1 VVADLRP
8 IAVARRTTVAAL
20 VAAVTACTSTAPGP
34 APAPSGEP
42 PQLVPAA
49 ALPDNAV
56 GNAVA
61 QLDRIAAELM
71 TESGIPGM
79 AVAVVHGGKT
89 VYAKG
94 FGVRDSRTSEEVDAD
109 TVFQLASLSK
119 PIAASVVAQQ
129 VGTGAIGWY
138 TPIVEKLP
146 WFALSDPAVTRML
159 TVADLF
165 AHRSGLPDHA
175 GDLLEDLGYGRGAVL
190 ERLRFL
196 PLGQF
201 RTSYA
206 YTNFG
211 VTAAAEAVAAA
222 AGKSWEDLTDEVLY
236 RPLGMGSTSSRF
248 ADYRDRAN
256 KAVGHVRAPGSS
268 TNTYQPRY
276 TRNPDAQSPA
286 GGVSASVN
294 DMTRWLAMILAD
306 GSHNGTSI
314 VDPEALLPALT
325 PQMVSSPPT
334 EPAMRSGFY
343 GYGFN
348 VSTSAAAR
356 MQFSHSGAFA
366 LGAATNF
373 VIIPSA
379 DVAIVALT
387 NATPVGVA
395 ETLTAEFTD
404 LVEFG
409 EVRENWR
416 ALYAEAF
423 AGMDRPFGELVGK
436 GAPTEP
442 SPPRPLRS
450 YAGSYANDYWGSA
463 TVGEAGGALT
473 VSVGPR
479 PDVYPLKHWDG
490 DLFVFDVTSENA
502 PAGSVSKA
510 VFDADRL
517 TLEYFDADKMGTF
530 FR

>member
-1 VVADLRP
+1 VVADLT
-8 IAVARRTTVAAL
+8 AVAPIRRATVAVLAAAL
-20 VAAVTACTSTAPGP
+20 TACTSTATGP
-34 APAPSGEP
+34 APGRSDEP
-42 PQLVPAA
+42 PQLVPAF

-71 TESGIPGM
+71 AESGIPGM

-94 FGVRDSRTSEEVDAD
+94 FGLRDTRTAEKVDAD

-119 PIAASVVAQQ
+119 PVAASVVAHQ
-129 VGTGAIGWY
+129 VGTGAGRWDS
-138 TPIVEKLP
+138 PVAESLP
-146 WFALSDPAVTRML
+146 WFALSDPAATRML

-175 GDLLEDLGYGRGAVL
+175 GDLLEDLGYDRRAVL
-190 ERLRFL
+190 ERLRLL
-196 PLGQF
+196 PLASF
-201 RTSYA
+201 RASYA

-211 VTAAAEAVAAA
+211 VTAAAEAVAASS
-222 AGKSWEDLTDEVLY
+222 GMPWENLSEDVIY
-236 RPLGMGSTSSRF
+236 RPLGMVSTSSRF
-248 ADYRDRAN
+248 ADYQARAN
-256 KAVGHVRAPGSS
+256 KAVGHVRVPDG
-268 TNTYQPRY
+268 TYQPRH
-276 TRNPDAQSPA
+276 TRDPDAQSPA

-294 DMTRWLAMILAD
+294 DITRWLAMILAD
-306 GSHNGTSI
+306 GSYNGTSI
-314 VDPEALLPALT
+314 VDPEALLAALT

-334 EPAMRSGFY
+334 EPAMRPGFY

-348 VSTSAAAR
+348 VGTSAAAR
-356 MQFSHSGAFA
+356 VQFSHSGAFA

-409 EVRENWR
+409 EVREDWR
-416 ALYAEAF
+416 TLYADAF
-423 AGMDRPFGELVGK
+423 AGMVRPFGELVGK
-436 GAPTEP
+436 QRPASP
-442 SPPRPLRS
+442 SPPRPLLS
-450 YAGSYANDYWGSA
+450 YIGSYANDYWGPA
-463 TVGEAGGALT
+463 TVVETGGTLT
-473 VSVGPR
+473 VSLGPR
-479 PDVYPLKHWDG
+479 SDSYQLKHWDG
-490 DLFVFDVTSENA
+490 DEFVFDVTSENA
-502 PAGSVSKA
+502 PPGSVSKA
-510 VFDADRL
+510 VFDGDRL
-517 TLEYFDADKMGTF
+517 TLEYFDSDTMGTF
-530 FR
+530 IR

>member
-1 VVADLRP
+1 
-8 IAVARRTTVAAL
+8 
-20 VAAVTACTSTAPGP
+20 
-34 APAPSGEP
+34 
-42 PQLVPAA
+42 
-49 ALPDNAV
+49 
-56 GNAVA
+56 
-61 QLDRIAAELM
+61 
-71 TESGIPGM
+71 M

-94 FGVRDSRTSEEVDAD
+94 FGLRDTRTAEKVDAD

-119 PIAASVVAQQ
+119 PVAASVVAHQ
-129 VGTGAIGWY
+129 VGNGAGRWDS
-138 TPIVEKLP
+138 PVAESLP

-175 GDLLEDLGYGRGAVL
+175 GDLLEDLGYDRRAVL
-190 ERLRFL
+190 ERLRLL
-196 PLGQF
+196 PLAPF
-201 RTSYA
+201 RASYA

-211 VTAAAEAVAAA
+211 VTAAAEAVAASS
-222 AGKSWEDLTDEVLY
+222 GRPWENLSEDVIY
-236 RPLGMGSTSSRF
+236 RPLGMVSTSSRF
-248 ADYRDRAN
+248 TDYQARDN
-256 KAVGHVRAPGSS
+256 KAVGHVRVPDG
-268 TNTYQPRY
+268 TYQPRY

-306 GSHNGTSI
+306 GSYNGTSI
-314 VDPEALLPALT
+314 VDPEALLAALT

-348 VSTSAAAR
+348 VGTSAAAR
-356 MQFSHSGAFA
+356 VQFSHSGAFA

-409 EVRENWR
+409 EVREDWR
-416 ALYAEAF
+416 TLYAEAF
-423 AGMDRPFGELVGK
+423 AGMGSPFGELVGK
-436 GAPTEP
+436 QRPASP
-442 SPPRPLRS
+442 SPPRPLPS
-450 YAGSYANDYWGSA
+450 YIGSYANDYWGPA
-463 TVGEAGGALT
+463 TVAETAGTLT
-473 VSVGPR
+473 VSLGPR
-479 PDVYPLKHWDG
+479 SDSFQLKHWDG
-490 DLFVFDVTSENA
+490 DEFVFDVTSENA
-502 PAGSVSKA
+502 PPGSVSKA
-510 VFDADRL
+510 VFDGDRL
-517 TLEYFDADKMGTF
+517 TLEYFDSDTMGTF
-530 FR
+530 IR